1 MTLETINSFLSLNNT
16 KLAHIVFIL
25 VLIASSF
32 ITWKNFPSELDYSNA
47 DEGTYYRQARVIKD
61 GGFLGFK
68 NMGELYINEPNN
80 QGRPTPLR
88 MANIYICAW
97 LLSINDSI
105 RTLSYYSLAA
115 NILLCI
121 ALFFFVKRFW
131 QINIALIVSSIAA
144 FFPLTTG
151 LATRALSD
159 SSNYLFSSLSL
170 FFFIYFL
177 NTKNKKHYWLFISSL
192 IVSILIKETNIM
204 FIPFFAGVLII
215 LKFLDQNSN
224 IKQEDILITA
234 LIPIFIV
241 FSLYFI
247 AFGGM
252 DAVSSIVKFTLNP
265 KNVNS
270 TNYFKG
276 YLAGPWY
283 QYFIDYFLFS
293 PIISILFF
301 AFIGNYIFSENKSLT
316 TNILLA
322 FFIYFMIC
330 NIILPKNIRYG
341 VYLTFIYILFS
352 SLMLVEVVYKYISQ
366 QALQKLAVI
375 GLTTIILGTNIYT
388 FYKFYVIEKIY
399 DPVIFNLV
407 KAEKLI
413 PLPKVQ
419 NNDETTKVDTIDLAK
434 KDLLVNIGKITA
446 DTMDAPT
453 YGKYI
458 NLSLYYYQAH
468 LYDESIKMSKKA
480 LELNP
485 KSAVAYNNLCSAY
498 NDLQDWDKAIEAGKK
513 ALELDPNFQLA
524 KANLEWAESQKG
536 KK

>member
-16 KLAHIVFIL
+16 KLAYIVFIL

-32 ITWKNFPSELDYSNA
+32 ITWKSFPSPLEYSNA
-47 DEGTYYRQARVIKD
+47 DEGTYYRQAKVIKD
-61 GGFLGFK
+61 EGFSGFK
-68 NMGELYINEPNN
+68 NMGALYIKELNN

-88 MANIYICAW
+88 IANIYICSW
-97 LLSINDSI
+97 LLNINNSISI
-105 RTLSYYSLAA
+105 FSYYSLAT
-115 NILLCI
+115 NIFLCI

-131 QINIALIVSSIAA
+131 QINVALITSSIAA

-177 NTKNKKHYWLFISSL
+177 DTKDKKHYWLFISSL
-192 IVSILIKETNIM
+192 IVSILIKETNFM
-204 FIPFFAGVLII
+204 FIPFFVAVLILLRI
-215 LKFLDQNSN
+215 FDQKTN
-224 IKQEDILITA
+224 IKKEDIFITA
-234 LIPIFIV
+234 LAPTFIV

-247 AFGGM
+247 AFGGIE
-252 DAVSSIVKFTLNP
+252 AATSIVEFTLKP
-265 KNVNS
+265 SNVKS
-270 TNYFKG
+270 TNYFKD

-283 QYFIDYFLFS
+283 QYFLDYFLFS

-301 AFIGNYIFSENKSLT
+301 AFIGNYIFNENKNIT
-316 TNILLA
+316 TNILLV

-330 NIILPKNIRYG
+330 NVVLPKNIRYG

-352 SLMLVEVVYKYISQ
+352 SLMLVEIVYKYIAQ
-366 QALQKLAVI
+366 QALQKIAII
-375 GLTTIILGTNIYT
+375 GLTAIILATNIYS
-388 FYKFYVIEKIY
+388 FYKFYIVEKIY
-399 DPVIFNLV
+399 DPIIFNLV

-413 PLPKVQ
+413 PIPKAQ
-419 NNDETTKVDTIDLAK
+419 TSNEPTKIDTVDLAK
-434 KDLLVNIGKITA
+434 KDLLITIGKITA
-446 DTMDAPT
+446 DAMDAPT